1 VSGGGRSVIMSVS
14 NATWVGERER
24 DGLG

>member
-1 VSGGGRSVIMSVS
+1 VSDSGRSVIMSVG

-24 DGLG
+24 DGLE

>member
-1 VSGGGRSVIMSVS
+1 MSDGGRSVIMSVG

>member
-1 VSGGGRSVIMSVS
+1 VSAGGRSVIMSVG

>member
-1 VSGGGRSVIMSVS
+1 VSDGGRSVIMSVG